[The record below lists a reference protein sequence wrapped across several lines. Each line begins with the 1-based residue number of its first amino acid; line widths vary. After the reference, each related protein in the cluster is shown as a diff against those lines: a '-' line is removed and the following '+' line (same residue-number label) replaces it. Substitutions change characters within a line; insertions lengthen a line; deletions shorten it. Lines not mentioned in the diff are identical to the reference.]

1 MKSLIESKRILLSSD
16 NFTMINDEFDNLL
29 IFLLEKNVSDFM
41 KSIEQYT
48 LDSSI
53 ILAIIKST
61 VFNSSQKLLI
71 IKNTTD
77 DILMNNKNLL
87 IKLSEFL
94 LANKIS
100 KINFIFLAELV
111 SNSPT
116 LKHKVELTNNYFA
129 FIENINLTSI
139 IEKIEEFS
147 KLLLGKH
154 PKVDNT
160 VYNQQLI
167 KNLEGKLI
175 SNKKTLKDNKRIEL
189 YPYTKPRI

>member
-1 MKSLIESKRILLSSD
+1 
-16 NFTMINDEFDNLL
+16 MINDEFDNLL